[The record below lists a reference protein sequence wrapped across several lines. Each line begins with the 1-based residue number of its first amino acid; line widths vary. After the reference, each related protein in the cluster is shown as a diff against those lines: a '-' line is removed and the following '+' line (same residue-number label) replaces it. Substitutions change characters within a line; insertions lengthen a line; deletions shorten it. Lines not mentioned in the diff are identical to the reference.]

1 MVKIIA
7 DTLSSIT
14 VDEAKALGIDLLP
27 QIVIFGEESYK
38 DDTEIDSA
46 TFIQKLKASSTLP
59 RTTAPYPS
67 LYNPILDRLTS
78 AEDEIL
84 IISPS
89 SKMSG
94 TYSRA
99 VVAAREYPQAH
110 ITVIDTPL
118 LGAGL
123 GTVVRLA
130 VDWVTQGLSI
140 PAISAKIKEMATRN
154 RTYFL
159 VETLEYLQKGGRI
172 GAAKALLGSLL
183 QVKPLLGLAD
193 GEVCVIESQRT
204 SKKAMQSF
212 VERIVRECPKSEQA
226 YLNIMHGGVID
237 QAQKLAA
244 ELKQKMRIGEIPIL
258 DLPSAILVHGGPG
271 VLGISFFVT

>member
-78 AEDEIL
+78 VEDEIL